1 MTFKLILAA
10 VLVAAPMSVMAL
22 PKVGD
27 VVGTKPEDA
36 SAALEKAGCKV
47 SAYEAEGGK
56 VEARCSEAE
65 TGKAWEVYI
74 NPKTGAVVE
83 MKEGD

>member
-1 MTFKLILAA
+1 MNFKLILAA
-10 VLVAAPMSVMAL
+10 ALIATPMAVFAE

-47 SAYEAEGGK
+47 DGYEAEDGK
-56 VEARCSEAE
+56 VEAKCTETA
-65 TGKAWEVYI
+65 TGKVWDLYI
-74 NPKTGAVVE
+74 DPTTGAITDV
-83 MKEGD
+83 KAAD